1 MRESVFVGMQ
11 RNEPRPRMTVAHEL
25 SHYLLKHVGLL
36 NRSTLKTVREISV
49 PLVRHQESEAR
60 RLAPII
66 LAPEYLIPTG
76 ATPAE
81 IAGMFN
87 FTLRKADV
95 DALRRSRVGEKRPLP
110 KSVIDYLAK
119 AQRRGYTTR
128 SR

>member
-1 MRESVFVGMQ
+1 
-11 RNEPRPRMTVAHEL
+11 MTVAHEL

-87 FTLRKADV
+87 FTDEAAILRKADV

>member
-1 MRESVFVGMQ
+1 
-11 RNEPRPRMTVAHEL
+11 MTVAHEL

-110 KSVIDYLAK
+110 KSVIDYLAE